1 MRIWDITPDFQ
12 DLNPNSR
19 LSNRGHMKK
28 FLDGVAERLLKS
40 QTPLHRQHV
49 VLPNRRAALFLKKAL
64 KSRAQK
70 PLIAPK
76 ISSMEAFMYD
86 LAGLVELPKPDLLLE
101 FYDVVTR
108 GEKGVCQGGGMRFES
123 FVQWAPHTLRD
134 FNDLDLYLVEPAGFF
149 EYLEAE
155 RKLERWTLSGESPT
169 AAVQDYLSFWKNM
182 GVWYG
187 ALQARLLAKGL
198 AYPGLSFRIAAENIR
213 AYEPEAHLVFAGFN
227 ALTPAESQVVFHLL
241 EARLATA
248 LWDAD
253 AHILQAEQEAG
264 RFLRGYER
272 RMAKRGL
279 PFEWVSDHL
288 SQPKSVVVH
297 ACPKNMA
304 QAHTLGEILSQWCAQ
319 STDLTDCAVVLADES
334 LLPAVLNKIPK
345 RISRLNPTMGF
356 PVAQTQGAKLF
367 AALVNA
373 RLSADEDPS
382 IELKNLLEIAQ
393 NAWVVK
399 LLAYEKNQSKTQRFL
414 ARAQAE
420 NRRFLTLEEVAAHF
434 GDSSL
439 RYVFQSD
446 AQYMESLLAGYL
458 KIVEFFQHKAGD
470 LSLPAWEQAAAAKL
484 QALLE
489 RALGYSKA
497 HRFLRQPKSLQRFFA
512 LLLQN
517 ERVNVYGAPLAGLQI
532 MGVLETR
539 CLDFGKLALLS
550 ANEGILPAEQRY
562 NTYIPPAI
570 RRHFKMPTH
579 QDREAVYA
587 YHFYHLLQ
595 RCEEAHILYS
605 DEATGLNGG
614 EKSRFIRQYQSEIAA
629 ADGELKRIPSLV
641 NRNEKRVIEKSESI
655 LARLRDKAESGISPS
670 FLQAYLRDPIDFYYE
685 KILGLHPREEVA
697 ETIGANTLGTILHS
711 TLEILYRE
719 YAGEVLSASL
729 FDAIGQQAE
738 SVYADQFQSTFSEM
752 TTGYDKLVYEV
763 FKGLLLK
770 QIERDKR
777 QADRLS
783 FVSFERE
790 LSSRLP
796 INGELTVNLVGKIDR
811 LDQLDGMSRIIDYKT
826 GRVDRTLRFDPGWD
840 LEAFRRHK
848 QAGKLL
854 QLMLYTHFFFNRFH
868 AERQLE
874 SGIIYLASSAAGN
887 YVKLTLGA
895 EKILTADSFGRFQ
908 PLLTELVAEIFN
920 PDIPFVARKEDAY

>member
-1 MRIWDITPDFQ
+1 
-12 DLNPNSR
+12 
-19 LSNRGHMKK
+19 MKK

-70 PLIAPK
+70 PLIAPE

-101 FYDVVTR
+101 FYNVVTR
-108 GEKGVCQGGGMRFES
+108 GEKGVCQGGGTRFES
-123 FVQWAPHTLRD
+123 FVQWAPQTLRD
-134 FNDLDLYLVEPAGFF
+134 FNDLDLYLVEPVRFF
-149 EYLEAE
+149 EHLEAE

-182 GVWYG
+182 GVWYA
-187 ALQARLLAKGL
+187 ALREWLCAKGL
-198 AYPGLSFRIAAENIR
+198 AYPGLGFRIAAENIR

-241 EARLATA
+241 EAQLATA

-264 RFLRGYER
+264 KFLRGYQR
-272 RMAKRGL
+272 RMAKKGL
-279 PFEWVSDHL
+279 PFEWVSNHL

-304 QAHTLGEILSQWCAQ
+304 QAHTLGEILSQWRGR
-319 STDLTDCAVVLADES
+319 SVDLTDCAVVLADES

-345 RISRLNPTMGF
+345 CISRLNLTMGF
-356 PVAQTQGAKLF
+356 SIAQTQGAKLF

-373 RLSADEDPS
+373 RLSAGEDPS

-393 NAWVVK
+393 NTWVVK
-399 LLAYEKNQSKTQRFL
+399 LLAYEKNRSKTQRFL

-420 NRRFLTLEEVAAHF
+420 NRRFLTLEELAAHF
-434 GDSSL
+434 ADSSL
-439 RYVFQSD
+439 RYVFQPE
-446 AQYMESLLAGYL
+446 AQYIESLLAGYL
-458 KIVEFFQHKAGD
+458 KVVEFFQHNAGD
-470 LSLPAWEQAAAAKL
+470 LPLPAWEQAAAAKL
-484 QALLE
+484 QTLLE

-497 HRFLRQPKSLQRFFA
+497 HRFLRQPKSFQRFFA

-539 CLDFGKLALLS
+539 CLDFSKLALLS

-562 NTYIPPAI
+562 NTYIPLAI
-570 RRHFKMPTH
+570 RRHFKMPTY

-605 DEATGLNGG
+605 NDLNGG

-629 ADGELKRIPSLV
+629 ADHELNRIPSIV

-655 LARLRDKAESGISPS
+655 LARLREKAESGISPS
-670 FLQAYLRDPIDFYYE
+670 FLQAYLRDPIGFYYE
-685 KILGLHPREEVA
+685 KIIGVHPREEVA

-719 YAGEVLSASL
+719 HVGEALSDSL

-738 SVYADQFQSTFSEM
+738 SVYADQFQTTFGQT
-752 TTGYDKLVYEV
+752 TTGYNKLVYEL

-783 FVSFERE
+783 FISFERE

-796 INGELTVNLVGKIDR
+796 INGEQTVNLVGKIDR
-811 LDQLDGMSRIIDYKT
+811 LDRLDGMSRIIDYKT

-840 LEAFRRHK
+840 LEAFRRRK

-854 QLMLYTHFFFNRFH
+854 QLMLYTRFFFNRFH

-874 SGIIYLASSAAGN
+874 SGIIYLASGAADN
-887 YVKLTLGA
+887 YVKLAVGA
-895 EKILTADSFGRFQ
+895 EKPLTPDSFGQFQ